1 MFQLQCGE
9 SCNGVIDAW
18 KLPCTPPMK
27 QHHHA
32 ISRVLAD
39 CQASYQPYLQSVA
52 YCLKTR
58 CFAEPWH
65 EVEHYWA
72 WLQGDR
78 DTTWPALLDVM
89 PTAEPPLAPVGM
101 KMLNA
106 TMRVR
111 DEAFDYDYATA
122 QAFAW
127 NERWHERMSYI
138 LVFVILGV
146 LMIGAIHKIS
156 SSMLRQPYS
165 PGSFRSSKLA
175 TFAQKHIIRPAL
187 FNGSQNTPVLSGLGY
202 LPSRL
207 MLVFLAF
214 FVVATAVANSVA
226 YKSIQPNNW
235 AINRRQEMMGFVA
248 NRAGLIS
255 FALIPLTIL
264 LSARNNPLLWMT
276 GWSTTTMITLHRW
289 VARMCAFQVVV
300 HSVGWTVQW
309 HWDTGDWSEFRSEG
323 AMPYMQWGFVATVI
337 VCLMVG
343 FASLPLRRWSYEIFL
358 VLHVLFAAFLISGC
372 YYHMIFRFNW
382 RYGYLNWIYVAIGIW
397 LADRSLR
404 LIWIWLNGL
413 QGSIGR
419 TRGSATAELVPNSAQ
434 NIIKLT
440 VFPRM
445 EPRLV
450 RPGTH
455 YFAYFP
461 TLQSRRPWENHPF
474 SIASWTLSEA
484 QTGSSDTS
492 DAGSTSK
499 GSDIEKSKGSP
510 QASARPCIT
519 MLVKPHSGATHKLL
533 QHLLAANGAMNI
545 PVSLEGPYGEP
556 HPLHL
561 YENVVLIAGGIGITP
576 ALAYAQDLNSHGRHV
591 ALFWASRDAGLIKH
605 VRSML
610 PKSIE
615 SKIYCTGVGGGD
627 APVQDA
633 PDLRPDVSR
642 IVNDQLRMDYA
653 GRTAFFV
660 CGPPEMVDQ
669 VRAACVNCLGDN
681 VPADKIGFYAEVF
694 SW

>member
-1 MFQLQCGE
+1 
-9 SCNGVIDAW
+9 
-18 KLPCTPPMK
+18 
-27 QHHHA
+27 
-32 ISRVLAD
+32 
-39 CQASYQPYLQSVA
+39 
-52 YCLKTR
+52 
-58 CFAEPWH
+58 
-65 EVEHYWA
+65 
-72 WLQGDR
+72 
-78 DTTWPALLDVM
+78 
-89 PTAEPPLAPVGM
+89 
-101 KMLNA
+101 MLNE

-111 DEAFDYDYATA
+111 DENYDYDYATA

-146 LMIGAIHKIS
+146 LMIGAIHKFS
-156 SSMLRQPYS
+156 RTMLRRPYNPS
-165 PGSFRSSKLA
+165 SFHSSTLV
-175 TFAQKHIIRPAL
+175 TLAQKHLVRPAL
-187 FNGSQNTPVLSGLGY
+187 FNGSQSAPVLHGFGY

-207 MLVFLAF
+207 MFVFLAF

-235 AINRRQEMMGFVA
+235 ATTRRQEMMGFVA

-264 LSARNNPLLWMT
+264 LSARNNPLIWLT

-289 VARMCAFQVVV
+289 VARMCAFQAVV

-309 HWDTGDWSEFRSEG
+309 YWDTGDWSEFRSEG
-323 AMPYMQWGFVATVI
+323 AMPYMQWGFVATVV

-358 VLHVLFAAFLISGC
+358 VLHVLFAAFLIAGC
-372 YYHMIFRFNW
+372 YYHMIFRFEW
-382 RYGYLNWIYVAIGIW
+382 RYGYNNWMYVAIGIW

-404 LIWIWLNGL
+404 VIWIWLNGL
-413 QGSIGR
+413 QGSVGR
-419 TRGSATAELVPNSAQ
+419 TRSSAIAEIVPGSTQ
-434 NIIKLT
+434 NIMKLT

-445 EPRLV
+445 GSGRT

-474 SIASWTLSEA
+474 SIATWSLSEPH
-484 QTGSSDTS
+484 TGSLDTS
-492 DAGSTSK
+492 DGDSTSK
-499 GSDIEKSKGSP
+499 GSDIEKAKNPTPVST
-510 QASARPCIT
+510 QPCIT
-519 MLVKPHSGATHKLL
+519 MLVKPHSGATKTLL
-533 QHLLAANGAMNI
+533 QHLLDAEGPVDI
-545 PVSLEGPYGEP
+545 PISLEGPYGEP

-576 ALAYAQDLNSHGRHV
+576 ALAYAQELSSRGRNV
-591 ALFWASRDAGLIKH
+591 NLFWASRDAGLVKT

-610 PKSIE
+610 PKNIE
-615 SKIYCTGVGGGD
+615 SKVYYTGVGGGD
-627 APVQDA
+627 AVHDEPG
-633 PDLRPDVSR
+633 LRPDVSQ
-642 IVNDQLRMDYA
+642 IVHDQLQMDHA

-660 CGPPEMVDQ
+660 CGPTEMVDQ
-669 VRAACVNCLGDN
+669 VRTACVNCLGADM
-681 VPADKIGFYAEVF
+681 PADKVGFYNEVF